1 MDQAAAKRSVPG
13 RSAEGQTVTVD
24 ESSETAD
31 NPVGRGEAGIPRPD
45 QAAHDQGAGYP
56 ASSGYA
62 PSSGYDQSGAAGGYA
77 GQGGYPG
84 QSGYAGQGGYPAQGG
99 YGAGDGG
106 QGGYGGQSGQGGQ
119 GGYGD
124 YAGHSGPG
132 GGSEGPSGP
141 GGFGGPGGPSSPG
154 GFGGSEG
161 SDPYGGSEGVTPSPE
176 DEQPAPEPAAPAG
189 PRTWWQWVLLPFVA
203 VWHFAFPKK
212 PRPFI
217 VELPFLLAIALVLA
231 FIIKTF
237 LVQAFVIPSGSM
249 QNTLEINDRVLV
261 NRFTNWTGHEP
272 NRGDVV
278 VFQDPGGWLDSE
290 PVKPKNV
297 FSKALT
303 AVGLLPE
310 DNGDL
315 IKRVIGVGGDD
326 VKCAGNGAPVTVNGV
341 PLQESGYLYPGNL
354 PSMEPFEVHVPQ
366 GKIWVMGDHREVSV
380 DSRAHINGP
389 TGGFVP
395 LGNVV
400 GIAVLK
406 VWPPSHFGTLP
417 VPSTFKKSFQALEAP
432 GAVPVAAFAMAVP
445 ITVVRR
451 RRKLK
456 KLDLLNN

>member
-1 MDQAAAKRSVPG
+1 
-13 RSAEGQTVTVD
+13 
-24 ESSETAD
+24 
-31 NPVGRGEAGIPRPD
+31 
-45 QAAHDQGAGYP
+45 
-56 ASSGYA
+56 
-62 PSSGYDQSGAAGGYA
+62 
-77 GQGGYPG
+77 
-84 QSGYAGQGGYPAQGG
+84 
-99 YGAGDGG
+99 
-106 QGGYGGQSGQGGQ
+106 
-119 GGYGD
+119 
-124 YAGHSGPG
+124 
-132 GGSEGPSGP
+132 
-141 GGFGGPGGPSSPG
+141 
-154 GFGGSEG
+154 
-161 SDPYGGSEGVTPSPE
+161 
-176 DEQPAPEPAAPAG
+176 
-189 PRTWWQWVLLPFVA
+189 
-203 VWHFAFPKK
+203 VWRFAFPKK

-261 NRFTNWTGHEP
+261 NRFSNWMGHEP
-272 NRGDVV
+272 NRGDIV

-315 IKRVIGVGGDD
+315 IKRVIGIGGDD
-326 VKCAGNGAPVTVNGV
+326 IKCAGNGAPVTVNGV

-354 PSMEPFEVHVPQ
+354 PSMEPFEVHVPK

-417 VPSTFKKSFQALEAP
+417 VPSTFKKSFQALSAP
-432 GAVPVAAFAMAVP
+432 GAVPVAAFALAVP

-451 RRKLK
+451 QRKLK
-456 KLDLLNN
+456 KLDALSELEL